1 MDSWYNR
8 GNVRENSMEGKDG
21 NISAPDSL
29 SRRRFLALGA
39 AALAVPLMSR
49 LSAFAAPEPLL
60 PPDRGLSFYNT
71 HTGESETV
79 EYCRSGG
86 LVPPSLGTINNILRD
101 HRTGETRDI
110 DVRLLDLLNAL
121 SRKISTD
128 GPFVSPVRWSLR
140 ML

>member
-39 AALAVPLMSR
+39 AALALPLMSR

-71 HTGESETV
+71 HPGASATV
-79 EYCRSGG
+79 EYCHSGC
-86 LVPPSLGTINNILRD
+86 LINPSLEKINTILRD
-101 HRTGETRDI
+101 HRTGE
-110 DVRLLDLLNAL
+110 
-121 SRKISTD
+121 
-128 GPFVSPVRWSLR
+128 
-140 ML
+140 M